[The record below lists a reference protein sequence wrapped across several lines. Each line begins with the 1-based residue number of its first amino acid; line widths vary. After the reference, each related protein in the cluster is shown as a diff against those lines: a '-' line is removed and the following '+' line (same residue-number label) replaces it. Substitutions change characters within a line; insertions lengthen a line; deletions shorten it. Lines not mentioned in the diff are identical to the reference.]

1 MYFFLL
7 TENTASSLLK
17 EEYNAE
23 DTSQNL
29 TSILISV
36 RESECFRL
44 HEMQFKPD
52 AEVCKHRVRSIVKID
67 KNEEYCSVI

>member
-7 TENTASSLLK
+7 TENTVSSLLK

-29 TSILISV
+29 TSILTSV
-36 RESECFRL
+36 RESEHFRL

-52 AEVCKHRVRSIVKID
+52 VEVHKHEVKDVIKTD
-67 KNEEYCSVI
+67 KNEEHCSVI